1 MRKTCNL
8 ANHCIQHHQDMD
20 ISTSADIKQT
30 LKFTILESCT
40 ADKLVELE
48 ESWRNRLQT
57 WAPLGLNVREDG
69 PDKLRRKNVPISAK

>member
-1 MRKTCNL
+1 MLFIFKY
-8 ANHCIQHHQDMD
+8 IY
-20 ISTSADIKQT
+20 IY
-30 LKFTILESCT
+30 ILESCT